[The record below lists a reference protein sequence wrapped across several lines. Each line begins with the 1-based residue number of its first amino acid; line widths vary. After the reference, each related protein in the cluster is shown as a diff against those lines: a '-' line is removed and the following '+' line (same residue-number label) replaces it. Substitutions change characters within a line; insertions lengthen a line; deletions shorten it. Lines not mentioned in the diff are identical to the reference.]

1 MLVAKATT
9 KPPPQPDRAGHC
21 CALKTPENTEKL
33 CSGSTAPPAS
43 DGSTHY
49 ISQAGISALC
59 KAFRKH
65 PNCVAMEGNTGD
77 ACARSSPRGWLK
89 KNAVMLFLFPL
100 SCSRLSVLDPEGS
113 SEVGQPSPPAAQ
125 GLQRG
130 QQPEERTVL
139 QQQAHCSLH
148 SPTASQCSRSRGCRH
163 SSFQSERGPVDTD
176 SSQSSQEAEGT
187 CGIGPF

>member
-1 MLVAKATT
+1 MA
-9 KPPPQPDRAGHC
+9 
-21 CALKTPENTEKL
+21 
-33 CSGSTAPPAS
+33 
-43 DGSTHY
+43 
-49 ISQAGISALC
+49 
-59 KAFRKH
+59 
-65 PNCVAMEGNTGD
+65 
-77 ACARSSPRGWLK
+77 K

-176 SSQSSQEAEGT
+176 SSQSSQEAKGKG
-187 CGIGPF
+187 GIGPF